1 MHLLEFIARRKYLQ
15 EAKLQPKIKFTGYGS
30 KKDEKKLP
38 QEQESKKRVYE
49 LAQPRHHQMGKA
61 VKTKVKRNKTSLSKK
76 VVKNRKVRT
85 YLTVCVCV
93 FII

>member
-1 MHLLEFIARRKYLQ
+1 MEV
-15 EAKLQPKIKFTGYGS
+15 
-30 KKDEKKLP
+30 KKMKKKLP

-49 LAQPRHHQMGKA
+49 LLQPRHQQMGKA

-76 VVKNRKVRT
+76 VVKNRNVRT